1 MTETD
6 QFAALLETLQ
16 EIRDASHPQIADELL
31 VAILRVHAE
40 NPADNTLHRQVERAI
55 EATVDVGEA

>member
-16 EIRDASHPQIADELL
+16 EIRDASHPEIPDELL
-31 VAILRVHAE
+31 IMILRAHAE
-40 NPADNTLHRQVERAI
+40 NPDDSTLHRQVQRAV
-55 EATVDVGEA
+55 EAWLETGAA